1 MSGSQTTTFGDPS
14 GFLAWFDQG
23 GKLVEFPLG
32 PKGWKIQIGPR
43 AEDTRIISSFYTVE
57 SRPPYGAWKICG
69 VLVDFGG
76 HQASGVIEL
85 GFDGEK
91 PAITNRRRLT
101 KEDRLSNN
109 KKIVE
114 VIESHPDRVE
124 EPVAI
129 VIRKDDIERFQKLKN
144 NDWLAL
150 LDSTRDAIEAEVVKS
165 LRRHL
170 ASL

>member
-1 MSGSQTTTFGDPS
+1 
-14 GFLAWFDQG
+14 
-23 GKLVEFPLG
+23 
-32 PKGWKIQIGPR
+32 
-43 AEDTRIISSFYTVE
+43 
-57 SRPPYGAWKICG
+57 
-69 VLVDFGG
+69 VDFGG

-91 PAITNRRRLT
+91 PTVTNRRRLT
-101 KEDRLSNN
+101 GEDRLSDD

-114 VIESHPDRVE
+114 VIEAQPDRVE

-150 LDSTRDAIEAEVVKS
+150 LDSTREILLLQLKPRTKFRLDK
-165 LRRHL
+165 
-170 ASL
+170 